1 MKAMHYG
8 AEKESGRAYVR
19 RIWAEAPDDDEGLD
33 VLEVVNGPATGSW
46 RVSNGA
52 LVQVVGGEAADRL
65 RRMQRDAI
73 RSLRGR
79 SGPL

>member
-1 MKAMHYG
+1 MHYG
-8 AEKESGRAYVR
+8 SEKESGRAYVR
-19 RIWAEAPDDDEGLD
+19 RIWAEDPDDDEGLD

-65 RRMQRDAI
+65 RRMQREAI
-73 RSLRGR
+73 RSR
-79 SGPL
+79 SRHSAEVG